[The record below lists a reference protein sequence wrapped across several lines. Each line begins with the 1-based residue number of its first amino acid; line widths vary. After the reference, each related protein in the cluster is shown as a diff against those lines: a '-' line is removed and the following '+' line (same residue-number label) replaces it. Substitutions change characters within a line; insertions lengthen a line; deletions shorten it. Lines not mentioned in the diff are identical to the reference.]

1 MRFPPFPPFD
11 RHPPRFVS
19 VNQHRTAYIRH
30 GQGPPVVLLH
40 GYAGAIWNWEHQIE
54 PLGRRFT
61 LFIPD
66 LIGQG
71 LSDKP
76 RVTYT
81 PAFYTDWLCGFLDA
95 VGVGR
100 AAIVGHSMGAGLALS
115 LALTHPDHVDR
126 LALISG
132 FPRGLLDHIK
142 SSQLRRLHQLG
153 SGWLFGLGYRLL
165 GRRAFRKFIGGLVT
179 DRNLVTPAVI
189 ERAYHLRKDC
199 GKARPLWS
207 SIQHVPDWENDYAL
221 RLGEVRCPVQIIW
234 GQQDRFIPCSAGEE
248 LHQAIPGSRL
258 AVIPD
263 AGHLPMWE
271 RPADVNRLITEFLT
285 SLPSLTF
292 TQPGDYTISVPR
304 SLL

>member
-1 MRFPPFPPFD
+1 MNCAPTTASVEPFD
-11 RHPPRFVS
+11 RYPPQFVS
-19 VNQHRTAYIRH
+19 VNRHRTAYIRH

-81 PAFYTDWLCGFLDA
+81 PAFYVEWLRGFLDT

-100 AAIVGHSMGAGLALS
+100 AAIVGHSMGSGLALS
-115 LALTHPDHVDR
+115 LALTHPACVDR
-126 LALISG
+126 LILISG
-132 FPRGLLDHIK
+132 FPRGLLGHLK
-142 SSQLRRLHQLG
+142 SSQLRRLHQFG

-165 GRRAFRKFIGGLVT
+165 GRGAFRKFLGGLVW
-179 DRNLVTPAVI
+179 DRSLITPAVI
-189 ERAYHLRKDC
+189 ERAYRLRKDH

-207 SIQHVPDWENDYAL
+207 SLEHVCDWETDYVP
-221 RLGEVRCPVQIIW
+221 RLNAVTSPTLIVW
-234 GQQDRFIPCSAGEE
+234 GRDDRFLPVAAGEA
-248 LHQAIPGSRL
+248 LHRTIPGSRL
-258 AVIPD
+258 TVLPD

-271 RPADVNRLITEFLT
+271 RPDEVNRLITEFLA
-285 SLPSLTF
+285 PF
-292 TQPGDYTISVPR
+292 P
-304 SLL
+304 